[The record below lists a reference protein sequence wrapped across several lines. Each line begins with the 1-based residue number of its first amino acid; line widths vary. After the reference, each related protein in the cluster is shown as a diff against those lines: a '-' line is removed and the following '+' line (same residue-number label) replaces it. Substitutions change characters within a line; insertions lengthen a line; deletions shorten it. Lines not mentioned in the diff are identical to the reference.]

1 MANPAPRRP
10 RSEAAPSGSP
20 QATVTSK
27 ALALLGAFETAGPRL
42 SLSAMARRAGLPVAT
57 AHRLA
62 GELTEWGALDRVGS
76 EYVVGHRLWRLGL
89 LAPVQ
94 QDIAE
99 IAAPFMQDVLF
110 VTQNVVNLF
119 TVDAAEA
126 LLVERIAG
134 TRVGQ
139 PFRRV
144 GARLPLH
151 ASAAGKVFLAFGPSS
166 LAASLPRRLTAL
178 TPHTTTD
185 RTVLEAELVEVRAKG
200 YATTTEEAGVGN
212 YALAVPVL
220 QANGTAVAALGVVT
234 QGTHPSIGSVV
245 PVLRIAARGIARRL
259 GSGPGGM

>member
-1 MANPAPRRP
+1 MANPAPRRK
-10 RSEAAPSGSP
+10 RSEPAAGTGPQPS
-20 QATVTSK
+20 VTSK
-27 ALALLGAFETAGPRL
+27 ALSLLGAFDADTPRL

-62 GELTEWGALDRVGS
+62 GELTDWGALDRVGT
-76 EYVVGHRLWRLGL
+76 EYVVGHRLWQLGL
-89 LAPVQ
+89 LAPVR
-94 QDIAE
+94 QDITE

-119 TVDAAEA
+119 TVDAGEA

-151 ASAAGKVFLAFGPSS
+151 ASAAGKVFLAFGPSA
-166 LAASLPRRLTAL
+166 LAASLPDRLPAL
-178 TPHTTTD
+178 TPLTTTD
-185 RTVLEAELVEVRAKG
+185 RSALEADVAGVRARG
-200 YATTTEEAGVGN
+200 YATTAQEAGLGN
-212 YALAVPVL
+212 HAIAVPVL
-220 QANGTAVAALGVVT
+220 QPDGTAVAALGVVA
-234 QGTHPSIGSVV
+234 QKAPPSIGSVV

-259 GSGPGGM
+259 GTGPHGS